1 MRYFDSARLIR
12 TGRPLESSQG
22 PFCHENLLI
31 RLLDV
36 LPEKIHHI
44 RWRFRY
50 PFEHA
55 LAGLADFK
63 PRLKTH
69 GLDRVVDEVLSYGR
83 ESTACLRIVIV

>member
-1 MRYFDSARLIR
+1 MYCRRKFTTSA
-12 TGRPLESSQG
+12 GVS
-22 PFCHENLLI
+22 
-31 RLLDV
+31 
-36 LPEKIHHI
+36 
-44 RWRFRY
+44 RY